1 MTLSPLWQ
9 AREKGN
15 LMASIMDIASVEQA
29 IAWQADHAAANGAP
43 ATGRVVR
50 AQLPLLASGG
60 AVGARMAA
68 WPGKPLE
75 DALPLRLAG
84 GLHNLVLTGA
94 DMRLGAVYRG
104 ELTDQAAIDAL
115 VGDLVDRFA
124 TRLLPWLD
132 GPPQTNEAGR
142 SASIMAGLLWLSAR
156 VGPRFVLHELG
167 ASAGVNTMMDRFAFD
182 LGGTQAGPAD
192 SPLHLAPEWRGTGRP
207 PQVPV
212 DVLAIAGCDR
222 APIDLVDLEQ
232 ALRLKSYV
240 WAEMTERIAR
250 LDAAIALAQARR
262 PDLVAMDAA
271 DYVDAVLAA
280 PQPEDSTR
288 VIYHSIVWQYLP
300 PATQARITAGID
312 AAGQRATMGRRLAWL
327 SLETDRATFRHELTV
342 RLWPDGGAPVC
353 LAAAH
358 AHGAWVEWL
367 QP

>member
-1 MTLSPLWQ
+1 
-9 AREKGN
+9 
-15 LMASIMDIASVEQA
+15 MASIMDIASVEQA
-29 IAWQADHAAANGAP
+29 IAWQADHATQNGAP

-50 AQLPLLASGG
+50 AQLPLLTGGG
-60 AVGARMAA
+60 AIGGRMAA

-75 DALPLRLAG
+75 DALPLRLTG

-94 DMRLGAVYRG
+94 DTRLAAVYRG
-104 ELTDQAAIDAL
+104 ALTDQQAIDAL
-115 VGDLVDRFA
+115 VGDLAERFA
-124 TRLLPWLD
+124 ARLMPWLD

-142 SASIMAGLLWLSAR
+142 SASIMAGLLWLAER

-182 LGGTQAGPAD
+182 LGGTRAGPAD
-192 SPLHLAPEWRGTGRP
+192 SPLRVAPEWRGAGRP
-207 PQVPV
+207 PQVAV
-212 DVLAIAGCDR
+212 EVLAITGCDR
-222 APIDLVDLEQ
+222 APIDLADPAQ

-240 WAEMTERIAR
+240 WAEIAERLAR
-250 LDAAIALAQARR
+250 LDAAVALAQAKR
-262 PDLVAMDAA
+262 PDVVAMDAA
-271 DYVDAVLAA
+271 DYVETVLAA

-300 PATQARITAGID
+300 PATQARITAAIES
-312 AAGQRATMGRRLAWL
+312 AGQRATAGQRLAWL
-327 SLETDRATFRHELTV
+327 TLETNRATFRHELTV
-342 RLWPDGGAPVC
+342 RQWPGDGVPVR

>member
-1 MTLSPLWQ
+1 
-9 AREKGN
+9 
-15 LMASIMDIASVEQA
+15 MASIMDIASVEQA
-29 IAWQADHAAANGAP
+29 IAWQADHATKNGAP

-50 AQLPLLASGG
+50 AQLPLLTDGS

-75 DALPLRLAG
+75 DALPLRLTG

-94 DMRLGAVYRG
+94 DTRLAAVYRG
-104 ELTDQAAIDAL
+104 EETDQDAIDAL
-115 VGDLVDRFA
+115 VGDLARRFE

-182 LGGTQAGPAD
+182 LGGTRTGPAD
-192 SPLHLAPEWRGTGRP
+192 SPLRLAPEWRGAGRP
-207 PQVPV
+207 PEAAV
-212 DVLAIAGCDR
+212 DVLAISGCDR
-222 APIDLVDLEQ
+222 APIDLTDPDQ

-240 WAEMTERIAR
+240 WAEVTERLAR
-250 LDAAIALAQARR
+250 LDAAIALARVQR
-262 PDLVAMDAA
+262 PDVVAMDAA
-271 DYVDAVLAA
+271 EYVDQVLAA

-300 PATQARITAGID
+300 PSTQERIAAAIA
-312 AAGQRATMGRRLAWL
+312 AAGARATPSRRLAWL
-327 SLETDRATFRHELTV
+327 ALETNRATFRHELTL
-342 RLWPDGGAPVC
+342 RLWPDQGAPVC